1 METNRYFQG
10 KGDIFALHLLPL
22 FTPNNYIFL
31 FRKYKYYFLM
41 KTGKYLTHFL
51 YQEISSKI

>member
-31 FRKYKYYFLM
+31 FKKYKYYFFNEN
-41 KTGKYLTHFL
+41 THFL